1 MAINFPNYLAAA
13 LYKPDYS
20 GIGDAFENYYKGKAM
35 PKDDLIKQI
44 QAQFARPNA
53 EEALTG
59 SRLGNEKTRLENTKT
74 RREMAQQA
82 QLESEIA
89 KALGGAGI
97 GQQPSMGAPQG
108 MPAPAQG
115 QQMPQMPQQQPNPD
129 NLSFQQGRN
138 PMEGLPPQ
146 LMQVI
151 QQMRQQQGQQ
161 GQQAPQEGQQPPMG
175 ADMGASQP
183 GAQQAAPAAETAPEA
198 NPAAANPLQILT
210 QGEPRLASI
219 DALYDQNPLSRALL
233 EKKGF
238 KKSQKI
244 EFDKKTGQT
253 RIMTTYPSGKVTLQM
268 VGNAAAGQDGIPL
281 TNAGVTRHQKIISSV
296 DSALPIIDKILDLK
310 GFSAYPL
317 SSLGIPSV
325 FGNKQAKYNGLVSGG
340 LDSVFGAF
348 GLPATN
354 EGLKTAREQL
364 EIRHWETPA
373 AYRKRLRELK
383 EDLLS
388 RKSYSEKEVKRTN
401 KIAPIGRS
409 GSDEQ
414 SYSSNDWEQAQ

>member
-1 MAINFPNYLAAA
+1 MAINFPNYLAAP

-20 GIGDAFENYYKGKAM
+20 GISDAVENFYKGKAM

-53 EEALTG
+53 EAALAGTK
-59 SRLGNEKTRLENTKT
+59 LGNEKSRLEINKL
-74 RREMAQQA
+74 RREMQQQA
-82 QLESEIA
+82 ALEAQITA
-89 KALGGAGI
+89 ALRGGAMPE
-97 GQQPSMGAPQG
+97 GQGMGQPQG
-108 MPAPAQG
+108 IPAG
-115 QQMPQMPQQQPNPD
+115 QQMPPAAMPEGQGQGAPMQPNPNDMTFQGGQQADVGGLHPAIAQILQQMKQQPQGQQQMPGQQQP
-129 NLSFQQGRN
+129 
-138 PMEGLPPQ
+138 M
-146 LMQVI
+146 
-151 QQMRQQQGQQ
+151 
-161 GQQAPQEGQQPPMG
+161 AQEGG
-175 ADMGASQP
+175 AP
-183 GAQQAAPAAETAPEA
+183 IAPAAAPVAPEA
-198 NPAAANPLQILT
+198 EKPNPLQIIT

-219 DALYDQNPLSRALL
+219 DALYDQNPMSRALL

-238 KKSQKI
+238 KKAQKI

-414 SYSSNDWEQAQ
+414 SYSSNYWEAAQ

>member
-20 GIGDAFENYYKGKAM
+20 GIGDVVDNYYKGKAM

-82 QLESEIA
+82 DLESQIA
-89 KALGGAGI
+89 KALGGGGMAAG
-97 GQQPSMGAPQG
+97 QPPMGAPQG
-108 MPAPAQG
+108 MPSPARG

-129 NLSFQQGRN
+129 NMIFQQGQN

-151 QQMRQQQGQQ
+151 QQMRQQQ

-210 QGEPRLASI
+210 QGEPRLAAI
-219 DALYDQNPLSRALL
+219 DSLYDRNPLSRALL

-253 RIMTTYPSGKVTLQM
+253 RIMTSYPSGKVTLQ
-268 VGNAAAGQDGIPL
+268 VLGSAGAAGDGIPL

-296 DSALPIIDKILDLK
+296 DNAIPVLDKILNLK

-325 FGNKQAKYNGLVSGG
+325 FGNKQAEYNSLVSQT
-340 LDSVFGAF
+340 LDSLMGAF
-348 GLPATN
+348 GMPSTN
-354 EGLKTAREQL
+354 EGLKSVRDQL
-364 EIRHWETPA
+364 EIRHFETPS
-373 AYRKRLRELK
+373 AYRDRIRKLK
-383 EDLLS
+383 KDLES
-388 RKSYSEKEVKRTN
+388 RKQYSEKEVKRTN
-401 KIAPIGRS
+401 KIAPIERS
-409 GSDEQ
+409 GSAAESMSDEELEAAA
-414 SYSSNDWEQAQ
+414 NG